1 MIDPDAE
8 CRRLAGFARPSAAS
22 PAGFW
27 WLDES
32 GRPDPAE
39 PVHTWITARMTHVFA
54 LAHLR
59 GDVDDAADLAA
70 HGIRAL
76 SGALRDDELGG
87 WYASVSADGE
97 PVGTL
102 KEAYAHA
109 FVVLAASSGVAAG
122 VPGADALLDEAL
134 GVMQQHF
141 LDDSGRV
148 VDSLERDLRS
158 GEAYRGANSSM
169 HTVEA
174 FLAAG
179 DVTGDAAWH
188 QRALAIAE
196 HLIHGVARSHGYD
209 LPEHFDL
216 SWSPLPDYNADR
228 PGDPF
233 RPYGCTPG
241 HLLEWSR
248 LLLHLDVSLPDAP
261 SWLVEDARALFARA
275 VEVGWVDSGDG
286 PGFVYTTS
294 WEGTPVTR
302 LRLHWVAAEALAAA
316 GALHTR
322 TGEAVYDE
330 WRERFEAYIET
341 HLIDRELGS
350 WHHELDEHNRPSHVI
365 WHGKPDVYHAY
376 QALLLARMPL
386 APVLSVQLAR
396 PQGQAAWNERRE
408 SPRP

>member
-59 GDVDDAADLAA
+59 GDLEGDAAASLAA
-70 HGIRAL
+70 HGVRAL
-76 SGALRDDELGG
+76 RGALHDDEHGG
-87 WYASVSADGE
+87 WYASVSVDGD
-97 PVGTL
+97 PITTL

-122 VPGADALLDEAL
+122 VPEADALLDEAL
-134 GVMQQHF
+134 GVMSRHF

-148 VDSLERDLRS
+148 VDSLERDLVS

-216 SWSPLPDYNADR
+216 SWTPLLDYNADR

-248 LLLHLDVSLPDAP
+248 LLLHLDASQPQPPA
-261 SWLVEDARALFARA
+261 WLVDDARALFERA
-275 VEVGWVDSGDG
+275 VEVGWSADG
-286 PGFVYTTS
+286 ATGFVYTTDWS
-294 WEGTPVTR
+294 GAPVTR

-322 TGEAVYDE
+322 TGEAFYDE
-330 WRERFEAYIET
+330 WRQRFEDYVET
-341 HLIDRELGS
+341 HLVDHDLGS
-350 WHHELDEHNRPSHVI
+350 WHHELDEHNQVSHVI
-365 WHGKPDVYHAY
+365 WRGKPDVYHAY

-386 APVLSVQLAR
+386 APVLSVQLR
-396 PQGQAAWNERRE
+396 G
-408 SPRP
+408 

>member
-59 GDVDDAADLAA
+59 GDVEDAAELAA

-76 SGALRDDELGG
+76 SGALRDDDHGG
-87 WYASVSADGE
+87 WYASVSTSGE

-109 FVVLAASSGVAAG
+109 FVILAATSGVAAG
-122 VPGADALLDEAL
+122 VPGAAALLDEAL
-134 GVMQQHF
+134 GVMEQHF

-158 GEAYRGANSSM
+158 GERYRGANSSM

-179 DVTGDAAWH
+179 DVTGDGVWH
-188 QRALAIAE
+188 ERALAIAE
-196 HLIHGVARSHGYD
+196 HLIHDVARSHGYD

-216 SWSPLPDYNADR
+216 SWSPLLDYNADR

-248 LLLHLDVSLPDAP
+248 LLLHLDASLPGAP
-261 SWLVEDARALFARA
+261 SWLVQDARALFARA
-275 VEVGWVDSGDG
+275 VEVGWSADG
-286 PGFVYTTS
+286 ATGFVYTTS
-294 WEGTPVTR
+294 WDGEPVTR

-322 TGEAVYDE
+322 TGEDVYGE
-330 WRERFEAYIET
+330 WRQRFEAYIET
-341 HLIDRELGS
+341 YLIDRDLGS
-350 WHHELDEHNRPSHVI
+350 WHHELDEHNRLSHVI

-386 APVLSVQLAR
+386 APVLSVQL
-396 PQGQAAWNERRE
+396 
-408 SPRP
+408 S

>member
-1 MIDPDAE
+1 MIDAYAE

-59 GDVDDAADLAA
+59 GDLDDAADLSA

-76 SGALRDDELGG
+76 GGALRDDDHGG
-87 WYASVSADGE
+87 WFASVSVDGE
-97 PVGTL
+97 PVNTL

-122 VPGADALLDEAL
+122 VPGAGALLEEAL
-134 GVMQQHF
+134 GVMTQHY
-141 LDDSGRV
+141 LDENGRV
-148 VDSLERDLRS
+148 IDSLERDLAS

-179 DVTGDAAWH
+179 DVTGDPVWH
-188 QRALAIAE
+188 QRALGIAE

-216 SWSPLPDYNADR
+216 DWSPLLDYNADR

-248 LLLHLDVSLPDAP
+248 LLLHLDASLPQPP
-261 SWLVEDARALFARA
+261 SWLVEDARALFERA
-275 VEVGWVDSGDG
+275 VEVGWSVDGV
-286 PGFVYTTS
+286 PGFVYTTDWS
-294 WEGTPVTR
+294 GAPVTR
-302 LRLHWVAAEALAAA
+302 LRLHWVVAEAIAAA
-316 GALHTR
+316 GGLFTR
-322 TGEAVYDE
+322 TGEAAYDQ
-330 WRERFEAYIET
+330 WRVRFEAYAEE

-365 WHGKPDVYHAY
+365 WRGKPDVYHAY

-386 APVLSVQLAR
+386 APVLAMQLR
-396 PQGQAAWNERRE
+396 
-408 SPRP
+408 

>member
-1 MIDPDAE
+1 MMDTDAE
-8 CRRLAGFARPSAAS
+8 CRRLAGFARASAAS
-22 PAGFW
+22 AAGFW

-59 GDVDDAADLAA
+59 GDIEGAAELAA
-70 HGIRAL
+70 HGVRAL
-76 SGALRDDELGG
+76 SGALCDVEFGG
-87 WYASVSADGE
+87 WFASVSGEGE

-109 FVVLAASSGVAAG
+109 FVVLAATSGVAAG

-188 QRALAIAE
+188 RRALAIAE

-216 SWSPLPDYNADR
+216 DWSPVLDYNADR

-248 LLLHLDVSLPDAP
+248 LLLHLDACLDEAP
-261 SWLVEDARALFARA
+261 TWLVEDARALFERA
-275 VEVGWVDSGDG
+275 VEVGWSADG
-286 PGFVYTTS
+286 ETGFVYTTA
-294 WEGTPVTR
+294 WDGTPVTR

-316 GALHTR
+316 GALYTR
-322 TGEAVYDE
+322 TGEAAYDE
-330 WRERFEAYIET
+330 WRQRFEDYIEA
-341 HLIDRELGS
+341 HLVDRELGS

-386 APVLSVQLAR
+386 APVLSVQLAAAG
-396 PQGQAAWNERRE
+396 PGQAAWNERRE

>member
-1 MIDPDAE
+1 MIDPDGE
-8 CRRLAGFARPSAAS
+8 CRRLAGFARASAAS

-59 GDVDDAADLAA
+59 GDLPGDTAVELAE
-70 HGIRAL
+70 HGVRAL
-76 SGALRDDELGG
+76 NGALCDAEFGG
-87 WYASVSADGE
+87 WFASVSGEGE

-148 VDSLERDLRS
+148 VDSLERDLRT

-179 DVTGDAAWH
+179 DVTGDTAWH
-188 QRALAIAE
+188 RRALAIAE
-196 HLIHGVARSHGYD
+196 HLIHGVARAHGYD

-216 SWSPLPDYNADR
+216 NWSPLLDYNADR

-233 RPYGCTPG
+233 RPFGCTPG

-248 LLLHLDVSLPDAP
+248 LLLHLEATVPDAP
-261 SWLVEDARALFARA
+261 AWLVEDARALFERA
-275 VEVGWVDSGDG
+275 VEVGWSADG
-286 PGFVYTTS
+286 ETGFVYTTS
-294 WEGTPVTR
+294 WDGTPVTR

-322 TGEAVYDE
+322 TGEAVYAQ
-330 WRERFEAYIET
+330 WGERFETYIET
-341 HLIDRELGS
+341 HLVDRELGS

-386 APVLSVQLAR
+386 APVLSVQLRDEA
-396 PQGQAAWNERRE
+396 QAAWNERRE

>member
-8 CRRLAGFARPSAAS
+8 CRRLAGFARASAAS

-59 GDVDDAADLAA
+59 GDLPGGTAVELAE
-70 HGIRAL
+70 HGVRAL
-76 SGALRDDELGG
+76 SGALRDDQFGG
-87 WYASVSADGE
+87 WYASVSGEGE

-134 GVMQQHF
+134 GVLQQHF

-148 VDSLERDLRS
+148 VDSLDRDLRS

-174 FLAAG
+174 LLAAG

-188 QRALAIAE
+188 RRALAIAE
-196 HLIHGVARSHGYD
+196 HLIHGVARAHGYD

-216 SWSPLPDYNADR
+216 DWSPLLDYNADR

-248 LLLHLDVSLPDAP
+248 LLLHLDATVPDAP
-261 SWLVEDARALFARA
+261 AWLVEDARALFERA
-275 VEVGWVDSGDG
+275 IEVGWSADG
-286 PGFVYTTS
+286 ETGFVYTTS
-294 WEGTPVTR
+294 WDGTPVTR
-302 LRLHWVAAEALAAA
+302 LRLHWVAAEALATA

-330 WRERFEAYIET
+330 WRQRFEDYIET

-365 WHGKPDVYHAY
+365 WQGKPDVYHAY

-386 APVLSVQLAR
+386 APVLSVQLRDAA
-396 PQGQAAWNERRE
+396 QAAWNERRE
-408 SPRP
+408 SPSP